1 MANLDFNL
9 HKKQMEI
16 FMSPARFRVVAA
28 GRRSGKTYLAAVLLL
43 LHALKDENEFGISLK
58 GKSTWYLAPTYSMAR
73 ELMWNLLKEMGKDV
87 IETAHENT
95 STLTL
100 INGRTIHLKGSDR
113 PDTLR
118 GSSLS
123 LVVLDEIAFM
133 KPDVWSLSI
142 QPALADTRGEALFI
156 GTPNGKDFFYDLWL
170 EAGTGLDDEWEA
182 FHFNSLDNPLISP
195 DEIEKAK
202 LRMSRQAFAQEFEAD
217 FASSGGGAFKEEEF
231 IYADTSPAVGNIF
244 ITVDPAGFGDGSEM
258 MKSKISRLDETA
270 IAVVEV
276 SESGW
281 FVHDVLHGR
290 WSVRETSLQI
300 IKAAKKY
307 PCVSLGIEKGSL
319 KNAIMPYLQDQMKRL
334 NTYPNVVALTHG
346 GKAKTERITWALQG
360 RFQNGRIFF
369 KKGASYVK
377 PLISQLMDFPNKM
390 VHDDLPD
397 ALAYIDQIA
406 TVGYFDDSFITDNYD
421 PLDPLSGY

>member
-1 MANLDFNL
+1 MELNIAL
-9 HKKQMEI
+9 HKKQQEI

-43 LHALKDENEFGISLK
+43 LHALKEENEFGISLK

-123 LVVLDEIAFM
+123 LVVLDEVAFM
-133 KPDVWSLSI
+133 KPDVWSLII

-170 EAGTGLDDEWEA
+170 EAGTDLDEEWEA
-182 FHFNSLDNPLISP
+182 FHFTSLDNPLISK
-195 DEIEKAK
+195 DEIEKAR
-202 LRMSRQAFAQEFEAD
+202 LRMSHQAFRQEFEAD
-217 FASSGGGAFKEEEF
+217 FSSSGGGAFKEDEF
-231 IYADTSPAVGNIF
+231 IYEEASPSSGNIY
-244 ITVDPAGFGDGSEM
+244 IAVDPAGFSDGSEM

-270 IAVVEV
+270 IAIVEV
-276 SESGW
+276 SEAGW
-281 FVHDVLHGR
+281 FVHDVVHGR
-290 WSVRETSLQI
+290 WGVRETSIQI

-307 PCVSLGIEKGSL
+307 NCVSLGIEKGSL
-319 KNAIMPYLQDQMKRL
+319 KNAIMPYLQDQMRRL
-334 NTYPNVVALTHG
+334 NTYPNVVGLTHG

-397 ALAYIDQIA
+397 ALAYIDQISS
-406 TVGYFDDSFITDNYD
+406 VGYFDDTFMIDDYSPTD
-421 PLDPLSGY
+421 LIAGY